1 MGEKETG
8 AADEAERLKTKTKS
22 NQSNDRTD
30 QGGGGAVAAATDVTN
45 DPETTWESSNLAGGA
60 ESSPSGEAG
69 RWAVDTTP
77 PDTTGMASGGGGGGA
92 PEAAINTSHS
102 NIKNLREGGGFT
114 HEDDWDKQVGKLAPE
129 NPGKS
134 EIAIGDPGVNGN
146 ISGGAPEIAIGEP
159 GWNTDIAVSD
169 EGVPAA
175 KPAPKS
181 N

>member
-22 NQSNDRTD
+22 NQSNDRMD
-30 QGGGGAVAAATDVTN
+30 QGGAAASGTGVTN
-45 DPETTWESSNLAGGA
+45 DPETTWEPGNLAGGV
-60 ESSPSGEAG
+60 GGAG
-69 RWAVDTTP
+69 D
-77 PDTTGMASGGGGGGA
+77 A

-102 NIKNLREGGGFT
+102 NIKNLREGGGIS
-114 HEDDWDKQVGKLAPE
+114 HEDDWHDSGKLAPE
-129 NPGKS
+129 KPGKS

-146 ISGGAPEIAIGEP
+146 ITGDTPDIAIGEP
-159 GWNTDIAVSD
+159 GWNTGIAVTD
-169 EGVPAA
+169 EGVPAE